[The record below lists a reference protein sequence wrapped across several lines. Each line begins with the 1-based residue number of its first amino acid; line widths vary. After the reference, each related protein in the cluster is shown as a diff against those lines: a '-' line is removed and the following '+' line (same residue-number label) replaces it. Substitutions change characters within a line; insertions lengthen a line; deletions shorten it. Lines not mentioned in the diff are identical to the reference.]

1 MMEDASYGY
10 IYEIASPLE
19 LGVAG
24 HREPA
29 LIVWH
34 HHQDADTAQ
43 AVLVLPPEELTEV
56 LWRAG
61 LLAASQPKENA
72 A

>member
-1 MMEDASYGY
+1 MEDTANGY

-19 LGVAG
+19 LGVADY
-24 HREPA
+24 REQA
-29 LIVWH
+29 LIVRR

-43 AVLVLPPEELTEV
+43 AVLALPPEELTEA

-61 LLAASQPKENA
+61 LLATSQTKENA

>member
-1 MMEDASYGY
+1 MEDTANGY

-19 LGVAG
+19 LGVADR
-24 HREPA
+24 REQA
-29 LIVWH
+29 LIVWR

-56 LWRAG
+56 LWRVG

>member
-1 MMEDASYGY
+1 MEDATNGY

-19 LGVAG
+19 LGVAD
-24 HREPA
+24 HREQA
-29 LIVWH
+29 LIVWRH
-34 HHQDADTAQ
+34 LENAEAAQ
-43 AVLVLPPEELTEV
+43 VVRVLPAEELTEV

-61 LLAASQPKENA
+61 LLATTETEERA

>member
-1 MMEDASYGY
+1 MEDATNGY

-19 LGVAG
+19 LGVADY
-24 HREPA
+24 REQA

-43 AVLVLPPEELTEV
+43 AVLVLPAEELTEV
-56 LWRAG
+56 LWRAE
-61 LLAASQPKENA
+61 LLATSQPKESKA
-72 A
+72 